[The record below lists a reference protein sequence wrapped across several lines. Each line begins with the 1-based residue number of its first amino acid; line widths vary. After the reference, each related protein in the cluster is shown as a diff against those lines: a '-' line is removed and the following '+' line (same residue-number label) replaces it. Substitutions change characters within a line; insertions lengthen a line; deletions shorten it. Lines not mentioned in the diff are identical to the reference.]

1 MILEKA
7 KKAAITALNKKRSSG
22 SLRKSGGDSKRKKS
36 LESVTHID
44 IGNTLKD
51 AYAIVDPTVRDNME
65 DNSENRASHNFVYS
79 SDIENNSKFEIEK
92 VMDSDDDLWE
102 DCYHQSQ

>member
-7 KKAAITALNKKRSSG
+7 KKAAITALNKKRSSA